1 MLKVQVGLFQ
11 KSPTALHCG
20 SSLAFLGTDGQS
32 IWHSCI
38 SAILNLFVLPRLPYP
53 CSSPFTVA
61 LSYLPVF
68 WTVKGP
74 AFLIFISYVVTQG
87 GIVQIGFQKSLNSC
101 KPTPFNLG
109 QLPVTKLKFTLV
121 EKFGSE
127 QIIWPGWRNGLLCF
141 QRSRKTS
148 VFWIFSRDLIPM
160 LLNAEHKE
168 SFLRICAFS
177 WFNLNFSKMTS
188 FESGEN
194 SVESGDTRR
203 DEPQKVLRIW
213 RNF

>member
-1 MLKVQVGLFQ
+1 MVNPYGTAA
-11 KSPTALHCG
+11 SPPSRTC
-20 SSLAFLGTDGQS
+20 SSCPT
-32 IWHSCI
+32 H
-38 SAILNLFVLPRLPYP
+38 P

-61 LSYLPVF
+61 LPYLPIF
-68 WTVKGP
+68 WIVKGP

-87 GIVQIGFQKSLNSC
+87 GIVQIGFQKSLNPR
-101 KPTPFNLG
+101 KPYHLTWARASYHV
-109 QLPVTKLKFTLV
+109 PVTKHKFALV
-121 EKFGSE
+121 KKFRSE